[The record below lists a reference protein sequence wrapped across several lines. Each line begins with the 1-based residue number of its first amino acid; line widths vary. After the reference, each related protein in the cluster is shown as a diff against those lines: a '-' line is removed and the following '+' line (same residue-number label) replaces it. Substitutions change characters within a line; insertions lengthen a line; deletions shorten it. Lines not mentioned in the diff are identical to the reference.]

1 MAGSVKAV
9 GSPGIGMT
17 SDRTR
22 ARMVE
27 RLRAAGIV
35 DQTVLSAMLAVPR
48 HAFVDEA
55 IASRAYD
62 DSALPI
68 GWGQTISAPYIVARM
83 IELLRNGKKLGKV
96 LEVGTGCGYQAS
108 VLARV
113 AKEVYSVE
121 RIGQLLEKTRARLW
135 PLKIRNLR
143 LKHTDGSQGLP
154 EAAPYDGII
163 VAAAAPTIPQALLD
177 QLAPGGR
184 LVIPLGIDE
193 QRLMVVDR
201 GEEGFVESVI
211 EGVRFVPLLGDMA

>member
-1 MAGSVKAV
+1 MAESVKAV
-9 GSPGIGMT
+9 VAPGIGMT

-27 RLRAAGIV
+27 RLRASGIA
-35 DQTVLSAMLAVPR
+35 DQKVLAAMLAVPR

-83 IELLRNGKKLGKV
+83 IELLRNGGKLGKV
-96 LEVGTGCGYQAS
+96 LEVGTGCGYQAA

-113 AKEVYSVE
+113 AHEVYSVE

-143 LKHTDGSQGLP
+143 LKHTDGSLGLP

-163 VAAAAPTIPQALLD
+163 VAAAAAVIPQALLD
-177 QLAPGGR
+177 QLVPGGR
-184 LVIPLGIDE
+184 LVIPVGVDE
-193 QRLMVVDR
+193 QQLMVVERRED
-201 GEEGFVESVI
+201 ELMKSVI
-211 EGVRFVPLLGDMA
+211 ESVRFVPLLEDTA

>member
-1 MAGSVKAV
+1 MKAAV
-9 GSPGIGMT
+9 TPGIGMT

-27 RLRAAGIV
+27 RLRAAGIA

-83 IELLRNGKKLGKV
+83 IELLRNGKKPGRV
-96 LEVGTGCGYQAS
+96 LEVGTGCGYQAT

-163 VAAAAPTIPQALLD
+163 VAAAAAAIPQALLD

-184 LVIPLGIDE
+184 LVIPLGVDE
-193 QRLMVVDR
+193 QQLMVVDKR
-201 GEEGFVESVI
+201 EEGFVESVI
-211 EGVRFVPLLGDMA
+211 EAVRFVPLLEDMA